1 MRAINLLFISLLI
14 FSLQINAHDLFGVKQ
29 LTFESAHE
37 GFPTW
42 SPDGKSII
50 YQYVFMGD
58 TTWKNGL
65 WKISVD
71 GKAKQQIFRGISEHP
86 KCSPDGN
93 YIVFDSDYG
102 NSIKII
108 SSGGGEAFS
117 FLADSIKIN
126 QGGLP
131 CWSPDASKIAFKDS
145 ENFLCIY
152 DIKLNKTTRI
162 FNKEG
167 LLLIPACW
175 SNDGQFILFS
185 LMDKA
190 TRKSTIWKISPEGK
204 DLKQIMGHHENFYR
218 YIDLSP
224 DGTLLMYGVYENRRS
239 GIYIMSIDG
248 GKSLPLSVSSESH
261 NEGFCWSPDGSK
273 IAFNSTR
280 SGNFDIWLM
289 ELRRDKIKKELLEND
304 P

>member
-1 MRAINLLFISLLI
+1 MKTLNLLLILLI
-14 FSLQINAHDLFGVKQ
+14 ILSLQIYAQDLFNVKQ

-42 SPDGKSII
+42 TPDSKSII
-50 YQYVFMGD
+50 YQYIFMGD

-71 GKAKQQIFRGISEHP
+71 GKNQQQIFRGIAEHP
-86 KCSPDGN
+86 KCSPDGK

-108 SSGGGEAFS
+108 SSDGGEAFS

-126 QGGLP
+126 KGGLP
-131 CWSPDASKIAFKDS
+131 CWSPDASRIAFKDS
-145 ENFLCIY
+145 EYFLCIY

-162 FNKEG
+162 FNKDG
-167 LLLIPACW
+167 LLLLPACW
-175 SNDGQFILFS
+175 SSDGQFILFS
-185 LMDKA
+185 LLDKS

-218 YIDLSP
+218 YLDISP
-224 DGTLLMYGVYENRRS
+224 DGTLLMYGVFKNKHS
-239 GIYIMSIDG
+239 GIYVMPWDG
-248 GKSLPLSVSSESH
+248 GTSLPISVSSESH

-280 SGNFDIWLM
+280 KGNFDIWIM
-289 ELRRDKIKKELLEND
+289 EINKQYLDIKLNQNVH
-304 P
+304 